1 MVEYAADSCSKGS
14 KLFFVNKYGEILDLE
29 RGGKR
34 CLMLR
39 QRVRLSGSGLDK
51 IEV

>member
-29 RGGKR
+29 RGEKR
-34 CLMLR
+34 CLMR
-39 QRVRLSGSGLDK
+39 RKRVRLSGSGLDK
-51 IEV
+51 IGV

>member
-29 RGGKR
+29 RGGEA
-34 CLMLR
+34 
-39 QRVRLSGSGLDK
+39 LSNAKAKGKTIGK
-51 IEV
+51 WA